1 MACSVSQL
9 LQYCANRPDIQ
20 NGWTTLRYATGNH
33 NQMPNKPPRH
43 SVAEQAGADQPDGR
57 IASGS
62 TQQSTGR
69 QNNSRHGIL
78 LMLGGMFL
86 FSAVDTQ
93 AKFLTGT
100 FHPAQIIWFRQLG
113 LLIGVFILLLMKGP
127 SVLSTRQPLLQL
139 TRGGLAI
146 CSAVLF
152 VYAIRHAELADAV
165 AVSFVAPFFLTILG
179 AVLLG
184 EKVGIRRWTAVVIGF
199 IGAMIIIRPGTDA
212 VHPAVLLVVVAALFY
227 ALRQVIGRKLAD
239 TDKTQTTIA
248 YTAIIGS
255 LLITLPMPFV
265 WITPQSGKVLLL
277 IVTMSLMA
285 AVAEI
290 LVIRALE
297 VAEAVVVA
305 PIHYTL
311 IIWGTMYGYIF
322 FGHFP
327 DAWTWL
333 GTAVIISAG
342 VFTLIRSHKKV

>member
-1 MACSVSQL
+1 MSIKHPEPQSINTPV
-9 LQYCANRPDIQ
+9 
-20 NGWTTLRYATGNH
+20 T
-33 NQMPNKPPRH
+33 PP
-43 SVAEQAGADQPDGR
+43 SAAGHTR
-57 IASGS
+57 
-62 TQQSTGR
+62 QS
-69 QNNSRHGIL
+69 NSKLGIL

-93 AKFLTGT
+93 AKFLTDT
-100 FHPAQIIWFRQLG
+100 FHPAQIIWFSQLG
-113 LLIGVFILLLMKGP
+113 LFIGVLVLIGMKG
-127 SVLSTRQPLLQL
+127 SAVLSTRQPLLQL

-179 AVLLG
+179 AIFLG
-184 EKVGIRRWTAVVIGF
+184 EKVGIRRWSAVVIGF
-199 IGAMIIIRPGTDA
+199 IGAMIIIRPGTGA
-212 VHPAVLLVVVAALFY
+212 VHPAVLLVVIAALFY

-239 TDKTQTTIA
+239 TDKTHTTIA

-265 WITPQSGKVLLL
+265 WITPETGTQIIL
-277 IVTMSLMA
+277 IITMSLMA

-311 IIWGTMYGYIF
+311 IIWGTMYGYIV

-327 DAWTWL
+327 DTWTWI

-342 VFTLIRSHKKV
+342 VFTLMRSHRKA

>member
-1 MACSVSQL
+1 M
-9 LQYCANRPDIQ
+9 
-20 NGWTTLRYATGNH
+20 
-33 NQMPNKPPRH
+33 
-43 SVAEQAGADQPDGR
+43 
-57 IASGS
+57 
-62 TQQSTGR
+62 
-69 QNNSRHGIL
+69 

-93 AKFLTGT
+93 AKFLTDT

-113 LLIGVFILLLMKGP
+113 LFIGVLVLIGMKG
-127 SVLSTRQPLLQL
+127 SAVLSTRQPLLQL

-179 AVLLG
+179 AIFLG
-184 EKVGIRRWTAVVIGF
+184 EKVGIRRWSAVVIGF
-199 IGAMIIIRPGTDA
+199 IGAMIIIRPGTGA
-212 VHPAVLLVVVAALFY
+212 VHPAVLLVVIAALFY

-239 TDKTQTTIA
+239 TDKTHTTIA

-265 WITPQSGKVLLL
+265 WITPETGTQIIL
-277 IVTMSLMA
+277 IITMSLMA

-311 IIWGTMYGYIF
+311 IIWGTMYGYIV

-327 DAWTWL
+327 DTWTWI

-342 VFTLIRSHKKV
+342 VFTLMRSHRKA

>member
-1 MACSVSQL
+1 MVNSSSRRNRNKVDRAPQTSSAATQTA
-9 LQYCANRPDIQ
+9 ANHVR
-20 NGWTTLRYATGNH
+20 
-33 NQMPNKPPRH
+33 
-43 SVAEQAGADQPDGR
+43 
-57 IASGS
+57 
-62 TQQSTGR
+62 QS
-69 QNNSRHGIL
+69 NSKLGIL
-78 LMLGGMFL
+78 FMLGGMFL

-93 AKFLTGT
+93 AKFLTDT

-113 LLIGVFILLLMKGP
+113 LLIGVVILIVLKGR
-127 SVLSTRQPLLQL
+127 SVLSTRQPLLQF

-179 AVLLG
+179 ALFLG
-184 EKVGIRRWTAVVIGF
+184 EKVGIRRWSAVVVGF

-212 VHPAVLLVVVAALFY
+212 VHPAVLLVVLAAFFY

-239 TDKTQTTIA
+239 TDKTHTTIA
-248 YTAIIGS
+248 YTAIVGS

-265 WITPQSGKVLLL
+265 WKPPESSTQLLL
-277 IVTMSLMA
+277 IVSMSAMA
-285 AVAEI
+285 AVAEV

-297 VAEAVVVA
+297 VTEAVVIA
-305 PIHYTL
+305 PIHYAL
-311 IIWGTMYGYIF
+311 IIWGTMYGYIV

-327 DAWTWL
+327 DIWTWV

-342 VFTLIRSHKKV
+342 VFTLMRSHRKA

>member
-1 MACSVSQL
+1 M
-9 LQYCANRPDIQ
+9 
-20 NGWTTLRYATGNH
+20 
-33 NQMPNKPPRH
+33 
-43 SVAEQAGADQPDGR
+43 
-57 IASGS
+57 
-62 TQQSTGR
+62 
-69 QNNSRHGIL
+69 
-78 LMLGGMFL
+78 

-93 AKFLTGT
+93 AKFLTDT

-113 LLIGVFILLLMKGP
+113 LFIGVLVLIGMKG
-127 SVLSTRQPLLQL
+127 SAVLSTRQPLLQL

-179 AVLLG
+179 AIFLG
-184 EKVGIRRWTAVVIGF
+184 EKVGIRRWSAVVIGF
-199 IGAMIIIRPGTDA
+199 IGAMIIIRPGTGA
-212 VHPAVLLVVVAALFY
+212 VHPAVLLVVIAALFY

-239 TDKTQTTIA
+239 TDKTHTTIA

-265 WITPQSGKVLLL
+265 WITPETGTQIIL
-277 IVTMSLMA
+277 IITMSLMA

-311 IIWGTMYGYIF
+311 IIWGTMYGYIV

-327 DAWTWL
+327 DTWTWI

-342 VFTLIRSHKKV
+342 VFTLMRSHRKA

>member
-1 MACSVSQL
+1 
-9 LQYCANRPDIQ
+9 
-20 NGWTTLRYATGNH
+20 
-33 NQMPNKPPRH
+33 
-43 SVAEQAGADQPDGR
+43 
-57 IASGS
+57 
-62 TQQSTGR
+62 
-69 QNNSRHGIL
+69 
-78 LMLGGMFL
+78 MLGGMFL

-93 AKFLTGT
+93 AKFLTDT

-113 LLIGVFILLLMKGP
+113 LFIGVLVLIGMKG
-127 SVLSTRQPLLQL
+127 SAVLSTRQPLLQL

-179 AVLLG
+179 AIFLG
-184 EKVGIRRWTAVVIGF
+184 EKVGIRRWSAVVIGF
-199 IGAMIIIRPGTDA
+199 IGAMIIIRPGTGA
-212 VHPAVLLVVVAALFY
+212 VHPAVLLVVIAALFY

-239 TDKTQTTIA
+239 TDKTHTTIA

-265 WITPQSGKVLLL
+265 WITPETGTQIIL
-277 IVTMSLMA
+277 IITMSLMA

-311 IIWGTMYGYIF
+311 IIWGTMYGYIV

-327 DAWTWL
+327 DTWTWI

-342 VFTLIRSHKKV
+342 VFTLMRSHRKA

>member
-1 MACSVSQL
+1 MANHPDRPNQTDPD
-9 LQYCANRPDIQ
+9 QAYPDQANTDQ
-20 NGWTTLRYATGNH
+20 TSAGQTSDTSSTT
-33 NQMPNKPPRH
+33 
-43 SVAEQAGADQPDGR
+43 
-57 IASGS
+57 SGHR
-62 TQQSTGR
+62 R
-69 QNNSRHGIL
+69 QKNSRQGIL
-78 LMLGGMFL
+78 FMLGGMFL

-93 AKFLTGT
+93 AKFLTGEY
-100 FHPAQIIWFRQLG
+100 HPAQIIWFRQLG
-113 LLIGVFILLLMKGP
+113 LLIGVLVLMAMKGP

-179 AVLLG
+179 ALLLG
-184 EKVGIRRWTAVVIGF
+184 EKVGIRRWSAVVIGF
-199 IGAMIIIRPGTDA
+199 IGAMIIIRPGTGA
-212 VHPAVLLVVVAALFY
+212 VHPAVLLVVLAALLY

-239 TDKTQTTIA
+239 TDKTHTTVA
-248 YTAIIGS
+248 YTAIVGS
-255 LLITLPMPFV
+255 LLITLPMPLV
-265 WITPQSGKVLLL
+265 WKTPENLRVILL
-277 IVTMSLMA
+277 IISMSVMA
-285 AVAEI
+285 AVAEV

-311 IIWGTMYGYIF
+311 IIWGTMYGYIV

-327 DAWTWL
+327 DMWTWT

-342 VFTLIRSHKKV
+342 VFTLLRSHHKA